1 MYSKSQLPGAR
12 SFVKFKLGHKSAPRN
27 TIFNAV
33 VPGRSKVS
41 EVVPILFVYFVV
53 PPLILF
59 SPSYLPC
66 HIFDSQFLVKLPSW
80 NMENRFLVNVL
91 CYLKTLQLFCIR
103 FHSSSPLN
111 RALWVSLKGF
121 LWFGNDDTF
130 LPHPSFFSVFLIDA
144 NNNNANFFNQP
155 LFIVKRCR
163 INTVF

>member
-53 PPLILF
+53 APLILF

-80 NMENRFLVNVL
+80 NMEN
-91 CYLKTLQLFCIR
+91 
-103 FHSSSPLN
+103 SSSPLN
-111 RALWVSLKGF
+111 RTLWVSLKGF

-130 LPHPSFFSVFLIDA
+130 LPHPSFFSVFLIDT
-144 NNNNANFFNQP
+144 NNNNPNFFNQP